1 MKADYIYDL
10 YRFTGR
16 TDSKTF
22 VQTLLFNKFYR
33 RVFYYR
39 MLSKRKSILVKVLNF
54 ILTSKTSIEIPTTV
68 TLGKGVLFLHPY
80 GITFN
85 SKVIAGENL
94 TIMKGVTIGNSKTG
108 KVGVPIIGNNVYVG
122 LNSTIVG
129 GVHIGNDVMIAP
141 NTFVNFDVPDGS
153 LVLGS
158 PGVIH
163 KKDKASS
170 AYLINSISDL
180 AE

>member
-16 TDSKTF
+16 TDYKTF
-22 VQTLLFNKFYR
+22 LQTVLLNKFYR
-33 RVFYYR
+33 RLFYYR
-39 MLSKRKSILVKVLNF
+39 MLSKKKSVLFRVLNYF
-54 ILTSKTSIEIPTTV
+54 LTSKTSIEIPTTV
-68 TLGKGVLFLHPY
+68 ILGKGVLFLHPY

-85 SKVIAGENL
+85 SKVIAGDNL
-94 TIMKGVTIGNSKTG
+94 TIMKGVTLGNSKTG
-108 KVGVPIIGNNVYVG
+108 KIGSPIIGNNVYVG

-141 NTFVNFDVPDGS
+141 NTFVNFDVPDGC
-153 LVLGS
+153 LVLGN

-163 KKDKASS
+163 KKEKASS
-170 AYLINSISDL
+170 SYLINSINDL
-180 AE
+180 LK